1 MKRQS
6 GGGGGGMVLGAW
18 KVWGKYHTDE
28 SDHAR
33 AAELKLEVCAPYSSL
48 KCHSFITQRRN
59 LQT

>member
-6 GGGGGGMVLGAW
+6 GGEKKMVLGAW

-28 SDHAR
+28 SDHTR
-33 AAELKLEVCAPYSSL
+33 AVEFKLEVCALDSNL